1 MDSSV
6 PDWRAKKTPRNA
18 AEIRY
23 APTLWLKPPMTTL
36 TVAASEPRIRTPR
49 RLQRSAIT
57 PDGTSR
63 TGTTTAYTDA
73 MSPIDA
79 EVKPIVVMN
88 SFSIGTHR
96 ARFCRNVARYRGP
109 RRRRR
114 TCGSARGDACVAVPS
129 AISRLIAH
137 SDGLRERSS
146 STSTSLTPAPF
157 DPRDDETA
165 EGTSGGVLRPRDR
178 PTRSPV
184 QV

>member
-6 PDWRAKKTPRNA
+6 PDWRAKNTPRNA
-18 AEIRY
+18 AEIRH
-23 APTLWLKPPMTTL
+23 ADALWLKPPMTTL

-129 AISRLIAH
+129 AISTLIALQTASESGIH
-137 SDGLRERSS
+137 RRRRGVAAKARRAAFSGREIALR
-146 STSTSLTPAPF
+146 
-157 DPRDDETA
+157 
-165 EGTSGGVLRPRDR
+165 V
-178 PTRSPV
+178 
-184 QV
+184 